1 MSRIRSLRRDI
12 VPENAFY
19 GSGTSVWVEF
29 GQNLTEIWLKLKEG
43 DLIIVENIL
52 GTSLKC
58 YFDHK
63 NIFLLSII
71 EAIKYFHH

>member
-29 GQNLTEIWLKLKEG
+29 Q
-43 DLIIVENIL
+43 VEPKNFFDKKCL
-52 GTSLKC
+52 YGPPQGVYQVSSL
-58 YFDHK
+58 
-63 NIFLLSII
+63 
-71 EAIKYFHH
+71 